1 MDTATISPTCIAALV
16 DERGEF
22 GHVTA
27 AAVDLAAEKGAR
39 LLLYDISSASA
50 FREPVASEMS
60 AEGVGE
66 EYGPLLSDADL
77 ETLGHHDL
85 AEQGRHARGAGR
97 SHRSPGLASVRR
109 TGVSFVVPAPFPGAR
124 ARDRKGG
131 ARCGSARRTTS
142 WSTWSTSNTCWW
154 SWRRTRG
161 PTSSGPTPSVGSP
174 RARASSTRWPPRP
187 PTARRPRRWNG
198 WRRASRRGIRWWTSG
213 TWPGGR
219 GPAGRTCPD
228 LGASHGETPGVE
240 RERTTGQPPGQSRWA
255 RTARGRGGRLKSN
268 ASRKSPAMRSLGPR
282 GGSPWRRSI
291 IRSTEENSSVAESTD
306 RRRAHGEITMAGTR
320 GPRPYRSTW
329 GGATWS

>member
-16 DERGEF
+16 DEEGRF
-22 GHVTA
+22 AHVSTA
-27 AAVDLAAEKGAR
+27 ATDLAAEKGAR

-85 AEQGRHARGAGR
+85 AEQVRQARGAGVDAWGR
-97 SHRSPGLASVRR
+97 LASDHGAAPFLEFADDQGADLILVSAELEDPGIMDRLRRETLEDTRAETSVPVVPVDR
-109 TGVSFVVPAPFPGAR
+109 TGRLGSHPFGEPESRLSCRRRFRAPVPATEREARDVGPHAGRRAGQPGAHRIR
-124 ARDRKGG
+124 AGG
-131 ARCGSARRTTS
+131 AG
-142 WSTWSTSNTCWW
+142 
-154 SWRRTRG
+154 
-161 PTSSGPTPSVGSP
+161 
-174 RARASSTRWPPRP
+174 
-187 PTARRPRRWNG
+187 
-198 WRRASRRGIRWWTSG
+198 
-213 TWPGGR
+213 GGR

-255 RTARGRGGRLKSN
+255 MSARGRGGGLKSN

-282 GGSPWRRSI
+282 GGS
-291 IRSTEENSSVAESTD
+291 
-306 RRRAHGEITMAGTR
+306 
-320 GPRPYRSTW
+320 
-329 GGATWS
+329 